1 MKVEL
6 NFVKANVPLPNDCT
20 EHFAVYARS
29 SCKGDTISIMPSVLC
44 CVYDPVFGKNRFNTC
59 LTDIGKK
66 NEFELE
72 VEYYA
77 LIDGV
82 FEVPFKK
89 CYLLD
94 KTDEFL

>member
-6 NFVKANVPLPNDCT
+6 NFVKSNVPLPNDCT
-20 EHFAVYARS
+20 EHMAVYARTS
-29 SCKGDTISIMPSVLC
+29 YDGSIKIMPSVLC
-44 CVYDPVFGKNRFNTC
+44 CVYDPVFGRNRFNTC

-66 NEFELE
+66 NKSELK

-77 LIDGV
+77 LVDGV

-89 CYLLD
+89 CDLLEVD
-94 KTDEFL
+94 K

>member
-1 MKVEL
+1 MKIEL
-6 NFVKANVPLPNDCT
+6 NFVTADVPLPNYGAKQL
-20 EHFAVYARS
+20 EEYART
-29 SCKGDTISIMPSVLC
+29 CDGDAISIMPSVLC

-82 FEVPFKK
+82 FEVPFKR
-89 CYLLD
+89 CDLLED
-94 KTDEFL
+94 K